1 MEHTRRPE
9 LSRFAFRT
17 MDTVAVDTPRLAAIC
32 LMVTFDMV
40 NKINDDI
47 ATFCN
52 IVKKSG
58 ISLENLV
65 FGAKVS

>member
-1 MEHTRRPE
+1 
-9 LSRFAFRT
+9 